1 MFFIETDSALLAP
14 LRVIGVGSPFGADRL
29 GWETVQLLQRRPV
42 LASLQPACLSLLQL
56 DRPGAALLDYLSG
69 AEEVIIL
76 DAMKNGGRPGQLLR
90 LTGEAVGQAPVKLSS
105 HGFGLR
111 ETLNLAR
118 VLGES
123 PGQTWLMGIEVGEQ
137 EHYLP
142 GGWVERLAKA
152 VEAEILSRCQAVP
165 RPV

>member
-1 MFFIETDSALLAP
+1 MFFVETDSALLAP

-29 GWETVQLLQRRPV
+29 GWETVQALQQRPM
-42 LASLQPACLSLLQL
+42 LASLQPARLSLMQL

-69 AEEVIIL
+69 AEAVIIL
-76 DAMKNGGRPGQLLR
+76 DAMKTGARPGQLLR
-90 LTGEAVGQAPVKLSS
+90 LTGDAVGQAPVKLSS

-123 PGQTWLMGIEVGEQ
+123 PAQTWVMGIEVGEQ
-137 EHYLP
+137 AHHLP
-142 GGWVERLAKA
+142 AAWVERLADV
-152 VEAEILSRCQAVP
+152 VEAEILARCQ
-165 RPV
+165 PV